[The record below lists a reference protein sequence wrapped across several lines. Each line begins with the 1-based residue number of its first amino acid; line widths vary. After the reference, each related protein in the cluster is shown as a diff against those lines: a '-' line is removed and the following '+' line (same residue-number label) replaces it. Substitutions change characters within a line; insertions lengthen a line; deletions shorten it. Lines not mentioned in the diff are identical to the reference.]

1 MIEKI
6 LKDTYVNPKVELT
19 QTDYNRLVQT
29 AQMVVMEF
37 LEPMVKMVLLQSSK
51 SRTGTGMFRMME
63 VHRGN

>member
-29 AQMVVMEF
+29 AQMKAKNIE
-37 LEPMVKMVLLQSSK
+37 E
-51 SRTGTGMFRMME
+51 RAR
-63 VHRGN
+63 